1 MTHFPVVLE
10 VLGQLVPE
18 GLHAD
23 AWAVCKGAGW
33 RFVKA
38 SNEGDRA
45 PGWRMNLAEIP
56 ELGEIWKAAKPL
68 CERLAGRSLRVL
80 RQYACAATDGQ
91 VGGTHPEDGRPGSFT
106 LLYYPMPRWRPEWQG
121 EAAFMDANGAVLRA
135 VPPLPNQGVFLD
147 SRISHIDAAPAT
159 GGAELR
165 VTIVFHLEPADEAGS
180 DDAGRGNSAAGAGAG
195 GFRWEEVV
203 EARRGPV
210 HTYLVRISAGEIAAR
225 TAARLVEIGGAVRIP
240 GFRHGQ
246 IPMELLSERYG
257 ERAQEEVM
265 LALHREVT
273 DALLAQGSL
282 PLTLEDDTSAAP
294 GEVALRLTA
303 THLPALHEPRPE
315 TWSLERWGAADS
327 VIREAGLDPSQVE
340 RLLEERLTAEVLDR
354 LDEDYEFPVAE
365 ILISRERQMLQR
377 VVEASWNSEEVSPEE
392 RSALGE
398 DLKSI
403 AERRVRLG
411 AVVAELAR
419 RHRLAPATDPAL
431 ESKVIAWLLS
441 RANVTPR
448 PVTPGDLLA
457 LFGP

>member
-1 MTHFPVVLE
+1 MTHFPMVLE
-10 VLGQLVPE
+10 VVDQLVPE
-18 GLHAD
+18 ALHAG
-23 AWAVCKGAGW
+23 AWAVCNGAGW

-38 SNEGDRA
+38 SNEGIPA

-56 ELGEIWKAAKPL
+56 ELEAIWKAAQPL
-68 CERLAGRSLRVL
+68 CERLAGRSLRIL
-80 RQYACAATDGQ
+80 RQYARAATDGQ

-106 LLYYPMPRWRPEWQG
+106 LLYFPMPQWCPEWLG

-147 SRISHIDAAPAT
+147 SRISHIDAAPST

-180 DDAGRGNSAAGAGAG
+180 NDEGRGNSGAG

-210 HTYLVRISAGEIAAR
+210 HTYRVRISAGEIAAR

-273 DALLAQGSL
+273 EALLAQGSL

-294 GEVALRLTA
+294 GEEALRLTA

-315 TWSLERWGAADS
+315 TWSLERWAAADS

-441 RANVTPR
+441 RANVTTR
-448 PVTPGDLLA
+448 SVTPRELLA

>member
-1 MTHFPVVLE
+1 MINSPVVLE

-18 GLHAD
+18 ALHAD
-23 AWAVCKGAGW
+23 AWAVCNGAGW

-38 SNEGDRA
+38 SDDGEQA
-45 PGWRMNLAEIP
+45 PGWRMNLAEVP
-56 ELGEIWKAAKPL
+56 EFDALWKAAKPL
-68 CERLAGRSLRVL
+68 CERLAGRGLRVL
-80 RQYACAATDGQ
+80 RQYACASTDGLAC
-91 VGGTHPEDGRPGSFT
+91 GTHPDDGRPGCFT
-106 LLYYPMPRWRPEWQG
+106 LLYFPMPQWRAEWQG
-121 EAAFMDANGAVLRA
+121 ETTFLNGSGAVLRS
-135 VPPLPNQGVFLD
+135 VLPQPNQGVFLD
-147 SRISHIDAAPAT
+147 SRIAHVDAAPSTA
-159 GGAELR
+159 GAELR
-165 VTIVFHLEPADEAGS
+165 VTVIFHLEPADESGVGAGGKV
-180 DDAGRGNSAAGAGAG
+180 DAGAGAG
-195 GFRWEEVV
+195 GVRWEEVV

-210 HTYLVRISAGEIAAR
+210 HTFRVRIAAGEIAAR
-225 TAARLVEIGGAVRIP
+225 SAARLVEIGGSLRIP

-294 GEVALRLTA
+294 GEVVLRLTA
-303 THLPALHEPRPE
+303 THLPALQEPRPE
-315 TWSLERWGAADS
+315 TWSLERWEADGS
-327 VIREAGLDPSQVE
+327 VIREAGLDPTQVE
-340 RLLEERLTAEVLDR
+340 RLLLERLTAQVLDQ
-354 LDEDYEFPVAE
+354 LDEDYVFPVAE

-377 VVEASWNSEEVSPEE
+377 VVEASWNSEDVSPEE

-398 DLKSI
+398 DLKGI

-441 RANVTPR
+441 RANVTTR
-448 PVTPGDLLA
+448 PVTTRELLA
-457 LFGP
+457 FFGP